1 MSEETKVD
9 LKKILSISGYPGLFQ
24 FISQAKA
31 GIIVEAVSDKK
42 RMSVSTTTKVS
53 SLSDIAIYTDTEE
66 LPLQDVLQ
74 KIKDK
79 ENSGAA
85 VNHKSSPE
93 ELKKYFAEVL
103 SDYDRDRV
111 YVSHIKK
118 VLEWYNLLQQHNMLD
133 FLELEEEENEET
145 KDTVGETTEKNESS
159 DTTK

>member
-24 FISQAKA
+24 FISQAKS
-31 GIIVEAVSDKK
+31 GIIVEAISDKK

-66 LPLQDVLQ
+66 LPLQEVLL
-74 KIKDK
+74 KIKNK
-79 ENSGAA
+79 ENGGAA
-85 VNHKSSPE
+85 INYKSSPD

-118 VLEWYNLLQQHNMLD
+118 VVEWYSLLQQHDMLD
-133 FLELEEEENEET
+133 FLELEEESNET
-145 KDTVGETTEKNESS
+145 KDTADETAAKNESS
-159 DTTK
+159 DTTE

>member
-24 FISQAKA
+24 FISQAKS

-66 LPLQDVLQ
+66 LALQEVLQ

-79 ENSGAA
+79 ENGGAA
-85 VNHKSSPE
+85 ISHKSSPD

-111 YVSHIKK
+111 YISHIKK
-118 VLEWYNLLQQHNMLD
+118 VVEWYNLLQQHNLLD
-133 FLELEEEENEET
+133 FLEPEENEED
-145 KDTVGETTEKNESS
+145 KDTVEEATGQNESS
-159 DTTK
+159 NATE